1 MFKATENS
9 LAFDGAHSDE
19 LSYQTC
25 KILLGSP
32 EKYKV
37 LEIIY
42 AVEYVFTQH
51 CIFTLGGAHYR
62 EFTLNG
68 VKIEQNRV
76 YEAHKNDILKFT
88 GLELGF
94 RLYLMASPFDQ
105 SRIGRCRGSFDLY
118 FSPAKKKIRV
128 IKGPEFN
135 YLADPKE
142 FLNRPFVISPN
153 SDPGGLR
160 LEGAKIEAKRYD
172 IVSSIVDDGL
182 IQLTSNGPIV
192 LLRQRQVT
200 GGYPRVFSV
209 IKTDLDFL
217 VQYKIGMVVHF
228 ELIELAEAKNL
239 LLQRER
245 ELKNLENCFA

>member
-1 MFKATENS
+1 MFKAAENS

-32 EKYKV
+32 DKYKV
-37 LEIIY
+37 MEIIY
-42 AVEYVFTQH
+42 TAECVFTQH

-68 VKIEQNRV
+68 VKIEQNSV

-88 GLELGF
+88 GLERGF
-94 RLYLMASPFDQ
+94 RLYLMASTFDK
-105 SRIGRCRGSFDLY
+105 SRIGRCRGSFELY
-118 FSPAKKKIRV
+118 FSPAKNKIRV

-135 YLADPKE
+135 YLTDPKE
-142 FLNRPFVISPN
+142 FLDRPFVISPN
-153 SDPGGLR
+153 SDLAGLR
-160 LEGAKIEAKRYD
+160 LEGAKIKAKRYD
-172 IVSSIVDDGL
+172 IVSSIVDDGV
-182 IQLTSNGPIV
+182 IQLTSNGPII
-192 LLRQRQVT
+192 LLRQRPIT
-200 GGYPRVFSV
+200 GGYPRVFCV

-217 VQYKIGMVVHF
+217 VQYKIGTMVRF
-228 ELIELAEAKNL
+228 ELIELAEAKAL

-245 ELKNLENCFA
+245 ELKNLETCFA